1 MAQCNVVILISGS
14 GSNLQALIDQSK
26 TGEYT
31 IASVISNNA
40 DAYGLQRATRAGI
53 PTLVID
59 HRDFADRKE
68 FDLALQ
74 EAIDAI
80 NPNLLVLAGFM
91 RILGADFVS
100 HFSGRI
106 LNIHPSLLPK
116 FQGTRTHER
125 ALEAGEKE
133 HGASVHFVTED
144 LDGGPVI
151 AQERIKVRADDTA
164 DSLQRRVLQ
173 KEHLLYPKVV
183 KWFAGGRLA
192 MRDGQAWLDN
202 NLLPATGVP
211 AS

>member
-14 GSNLQALIDQSK
+14 GSNLQALIDQSSADD
-26 TGEYT
+26 YS

-40 DAYGLQRATRAGI
+40 DAYGLQRATRASI

-59 HRDFADRKE
+59 HREFSDRKE

-74 EAIDAI
+74 QAIDAI
-80 NPNLLVLAGFM
+80 NPDLLVLAGFM
-91 RILGADFVS
+91 RILGADFVN

-151 AQERIKVRADDTA
+151 AQERIKVLKDDTA
-164 DSLQRRVLQ
+164 DSLQRRVLR
-173 KEHLLYPKVV
+173 KEHSLYPKVV
-183 KWFAGGRLA
+183 KWYANGRLA

-202 NLLPATGVP
+202 SPLPATGAP
-211 AS
+211 

>member
-26 TGEYT
+26 TAEYT

-125 ALEAGEKE
+125 ALEAGEQE

-202 NLLPATGVP
+202 NPLPATGVP

>member
-26 TGEYT
+26 TAEYT

-100 HFSGRI
+100 HFSDRI

-202 NLLPATGVP
+202 NPLPATGVP

>member
-202 NLLPATGVP
+202 NPLPATGVP

>member
-125 ALEAGEKE
+125 ALEAGEQE

-202 NLLPATGVP
+202 NPLPATGVP

>member
-26 TGEYT
+26 TAEYT

-202 NLLPATGVP
+202 NPLPATGVP